1 MKIFIELSS
10 FLEKNRQNGFIEFEG
25 ETVTDAI
32 AAFGLD
38 TAEAYIVIN
47 KDKKCMMSDKLTD
60 GETYK
65 IFPSIMEG

>member
-10 FLEKNRQNGFIEFEG
+10 FLSKSRQNGFIEFEG
-25 ETVTDAI
+25 ETVADAI

-38 TAEAYIVIN
+38 TAEAYIIISR
-47 KDKKCMMSDKLTD
+47 DKKCMMSDRLTN
-60 GETYK
+60 GEIYK

>member
-1 MKIFIELSS
+1 MKIFIELST
-10 FLEKNRQNGFIEFEG
+10 FLAKSRQNGFIEFEG
-25 ETVTDAI
+25 ETVADAI

-47 KDKKCMMSDKLTD
+47 RDKKCMMSDKLTD